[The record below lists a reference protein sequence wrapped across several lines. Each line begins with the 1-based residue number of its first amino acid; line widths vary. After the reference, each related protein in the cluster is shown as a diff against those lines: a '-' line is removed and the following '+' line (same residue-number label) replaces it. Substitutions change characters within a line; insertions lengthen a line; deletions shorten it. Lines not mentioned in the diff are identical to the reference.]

1 MLRQRRK
8 STNEP
13 QRGARLLSLVMISP
27 LPLLGGCGSTQP
39 DLQQIYGRAAVA
51 DETTRNPVI
60 VITGLLGTRLVDDA

>member
-1 MLRQRRK
+1 
-8 STNEP
+8 
-13 QRGARLLSLVMISP
+13 MISP